1 MIIEISES
9 SSRKE
14 PSDSSPSTTRRSE
27 VLFHRAPQP
36 ISFKSPPIRKEG
48 SVAAADKSTDK
59 IEDVVVLPCVPAT
72 TIDFFLTVIAAI
84 ICARVSTGTPASKA
98 AATSGFP
105 SGMAVDLVRIFGFSK
120 FDVECPIVTFIPL
133 LFN

>member
-9 SSRKE
+9 NSKKE

-27 VLFHRAPQP
+27 VLFQRAPQP
-36 ISFKSPPIRKEG
+36 ISFKSPPMRNEG
-48 SVAAADKSTDK
+48 LVSAADNSTDR
-59 IEDVVVLPCVPAT
+59 IEEVVVLPCVPAT
-72 TIDFFLTVIAAI
+72 TIEFFLAVIAAI
-84 ICARVSTGTPASKA
+84 ICARVSTGVPVAKA

-105 SGMAVDLVRIFGFSK
+105 SGIAVDLVKIFGFAK
-120 FDVECPIVTFIPL
+120 FDLECPIVTFIPL